1 MTFETFVRPAF
12 AHSLAACFGA
22 ALLVTS
28 PFASAAVAIPQSA
41 LFSGALVD
49 LDGGSEPRIDFDFH
63 YDTTVA
69 EVISAELGYHAKAAS
84 DYGINKAYSKIEGGN
99 ALFGPFAGAL
109 SAWADSFTVTGGSGA
124 FTADVS
130 VTLSGQFGPNAYS
143 EASYG
148 LFAISSDLYGAVLN
162 GGDQFV
168 FDLLFTGL
176 PSGAGFQEII
186 LLGNSSDD
194 GDTAPGSFTATG
206 QVQGTY
212 GETFYLLSVLGT
224 YAEVNGEIDMFST
237 AVFGISGPIGS
248 DALTGSGTLYAAA
261 VPEPSTYAMCAVGLA
276 LILGA
281 QRRARRRSI

>member
-1 MTFETFVRPAF
+1 MNLYTLSRP
-12 AHSLAACFGA
+12 LAICLGA

-28 PFASAAVAIPQSA
+28 PFATAVVAIPQSA

-49 LDGGSEPRIDFDFH
+49 LDGGSEPRVDFDFQ

-69 EVISAELGYHAKAAS
+69 QVISAELGYHAKAAS
-84 DYGINKAYSKIEGGN
+84 DYGINKAYSKVQGGN

-148 LFAISSDLYGAVLN
+148 LVAVSSALYGAMLA
-162 GGDQFV
+162 GGDEFI
-168 FDLLFTGL
+168 FELLFNGPPT
-176 PSGAGFQEII
+176 GAGIQEVI
-186 LLGNSSDD
+186 LWGASTDD
-194 GDTAPGSFTATG
+194 GDSTPGSFTATG

-212 GETFYLLSVLGT
+212 GETFYLLSVLAT
-224 YAEVNGEIDMFST
+224 YAEEDGEIDMFST
-237 AVFGISGPIGS
+237 AVFGISGPSGS
-248 DALTGSGTLYAAA
+248 DMLTGSGTPYAAA
-261 VPEPSTYAMCAVGLA
+261 VPEPGTYAMCAVGLA
-276 LILGA
+276 LLLG
-281 QRRARRRSI
+281 ARRRATRPTT